1 MKLLV
6 ELPSWLGDCVMLTP
20 AFENL
25 VTYYGN
31 PEITIIGSS
40 VSVEVLKN
48 HPNVVKNLILNKS
61 YSLFFA
67 HLKSFDEYDVFISF
81 RDSYRTKILKIFI
94 SAKNKY
100 QFNKNHYLNRHV
112 VEKYND
118 FVNDAL
124 NTFEEPGPLLV
135 YQDNKKIDNSILI
148 AGINPGASYGDAKRW
163 GVEKFSEVALRLS
176 SRYEIIIF
184 GGPDEADI
192 AFEIEKKLIQNNVS
206 NFQNLAGK
214 TSVQELINHISNL
227 SLFIT
232 GDSGPMHLAASFQIP
247 TVSIFGPTLHHE
259 TSQWKN
265 SRSTIVR
272 KNLSCQPCM
281 KRTCPL
287 KHQNCMN
294 FIKAEEVL
302 SSIDSLLLSYKECG
316 Q

>member
-25 VTYYGN
+25 VSFYDN
-31 PEITIIGSS
+31 PEITILGSS
-40 VSVEVLKN
+40 ISVEVLKN
-48 HPNVVKNLILNKS
+48 HPNVVNFFILNKS
-61 YSLFFA
+61 YSTFFSQ
-67 HLKSFDEYDVFISF
+67 LKFFDQYDIFISF
-81 RDSYRTKILKIFI
+81 RDSYRTTILKFFI

-100 QFNKNHYLNRHV
+100 QFNKNHYLNKHV

-118 FVNDAL
+118 FVNDIL
-124 NTFEEPGPLLV
+124 NVDKKPGRLFV
-135 YQDNKKIDNSILI
+135 YQNNEQSNNSILI

-163 GVEKFSEVALRLS
+163 NIDKFAEVALRLS
-176 SRYEIIIF
+176 SSYEIIIF
-184 GGPDEADI
+184 GGPDEVDI
-192 AFEIEKKLIQNNVS
+192 ACEIEKKLVKNNVS
-206 NFQNLAGK
+206 NFKNLAGK
-214 TSVQELINHISNL
+214 TTIQELINHISNL
-227 SLFIT
+227 SLFVT

-265 SRSTIVR
+265 SKSTIVK

-287 KHQNCMN
+287 KHHNCMN
-294 FIKAEEVL
+294 FIEVEEVL
-302 SSIDSLLLSYKECG
+302 RSIDSLN
-316 Q
+316 

>member
-25 VTYYGN
+25 VSFYDN
-31 PEITIIGSS
+31 PEITILGSS
-40 VSVEVLKN
+40 ISVEVLKN
-48 HPNVVKNLILNKS
+48 HPNVVNFFILNKS
-61 YSLFFA
+61 YSSFFRQ
-67 HLKSFDEYDVFISF
+67 LKFLDQYDVFISF
-81 RDSYRTKILKIFI
+81 RDSYRTTILKFFI

-100 QFNKNHYLNRHV
+100 QFNKNYYLNKHV

-118 FVNDAL
+118 FVNEVL
-124 NTFEEPGPLLV
+124 NVDKKPGRLFV
-135 YQDNKKIDNSILI
+135 YQNNVQSNNSILI
-148 AGINPGASYGDAKRW
+148 AGINPGAAYGDAKRW
-163 GVEKFSEVALRLS
+163 NIDKFAEVALRLS
-176 SRYEIIIF
+176 STYEIIIF
-184 GGPDEADI
+184 GGPDEVDI
-192 AFEIEKKLIQNNVS
+192 ACEIEKKLVKNNVS

-214 TSVQELINHISNL
+214 TTIQELINHISNL
-227 SLFIT
+227 SLFVT

-265 SRSTIVR
+265 SKSTIVK

-294 FIKAEEVL
+294 FIEVEEVL
-302 SSIDSLLLSYKECG
+302 SSIDSLN
-316 Q
+316 

>member
-25 VTYYGN
+25 VSFYDN
-31 PEITIIGSS
+31 PEITILGSS
-40 VSVEVLKN
+40 ISVEVLKN
-48 HPNVVKNLILNKS
+48 HPNVVNFFILNKS
-61 YSLFFA
+61 YSTFFSQ
-67 HLKSFDEYDVFISF
+67 LKFFDQYDIFISF
-81 RDSYRTKILKIFI
+81 RDSYRTTILKFFI

-100 QFNKNHYLNRHV
+100 QFNKNHYLNKHV

-118 FVNDAL
+118 FVNDIL
-124 NTFEEPGPLLV
+124 NVDKKPGRLFV
-135 YQDNKKIDNSILI
+135 YQNNEQSNNSILI

-163 GVEKFSEVALRLS
+163 NIDKFAEVALRLS
-176 SRYEIIIF
+176 SSYEIIIF
-184 GGPDEADI
+184 GGPDEVDI
-192 AFEIEKKLIQNNVS
+192 ACEIEKKLVKNNVS
-206 NFQNLAGK
+206 NFKNLAGK
-214 TSVQELINHISNL
+214 TTIQELINHISNL
-227 SLFIT
+227 SLFVT

-265 SRSTIVR
+265 SKSTIVK

-294 FIKAEEVL
+294 FIEVEEVL
-302 SSIDSLLLSYKECG
+302 RSIDSLN
-316 Q
+316 